1 MNVNRRMVVG
11 GLLGC
16 ALQSH
21 ANSPPFP
28 SKAITLIVP
37 FGAGSGGDQA
47 ARVLA
52 PEIAALA
59 KVPVVINNV
68 PGGNGALAF
77 SALRNAPADGHTVML
92 ATSTTQVINQIL
104 MARPPFDPGRDLMPV
119 TGLTK
124 LYQVMVV
131 RSELPVQDVAQFIA
145 RAKSQPGKVMF
156 GSGTAASRL
165 GAELFNSLAGIELT
179 HIPYKA
185 TPNAVTEL
193 AGGQIDMMFVDLP
206 VALPLIHSGRLRAL
220 AVGAPKRLPAL
231 QSVPTLQEAGI
242 KGYEYS
248 VWSGLYVLAGT
259 PGAVV
264 NRLYELGSAGNRA
277 PASQK
282 FREGASLEI
291 FEATPAELARFQAT
305 ELASW
310 KETAAKLRIKP
321 E

>member
-1 MNVNRRMVVG
+1 MQVNRRIAIGTLLG
-11 GLLGC
+11 GLLHEAASG
-16 ALQSH
+16 AR
-21 ANSPPFP
+21 FP
-28 SKAITLIVP
+28 SKALTLIVP

-47 ARVLA
+47 ARILA
-52 PEIAALA
+52 PEMAALA
-59 KVPVVINNV
+59 GVPVVINNQ
-68 PGGNGALAF
+68 PGGNGAIAF

-104 MARPPFDPGRDLMPV
+104 MARPPFDPARDLMPV

-131 RSELPVQDVAQFIA
+131 RSDFPAKDVAEFVA
-145 RAKSQPGKVMF
+145 RAKAQPGKLAF
-156 GSGTAASRL
+156 ASGTAASRL
-165 GAELFNSLAGIELT
+165 GAELFASMAGIELT

-193 AGGQIDMMFVDLP
+193 IGGQSDMMFVDLP
-206 VALPLIHSGRLRAL
+206 VALPLIQSGRLRPL
-220 AVGAPKRLPAL
+220 AVGAPRRLTSLP
-231 QSVPTLQEAGI
+231 QVPTLQESGLR
-242 KGYEYS
+242 GYDYS

-259 PGAVV
+259 PDDIVA
-264 NRLYELGSAGNRA
+264 RLHELGAAGNRA

-291 FEATPAELARFQAT
+291 FEASPSELARFQAS
-305 ELASW
+305 ELAAW
-310 KETAAKLRIKP
+310 RETAARLRIKP

>member
-1 MNVNRRMVVG
+1 MNPNRRMVLG
-11 GLLGC
+11 SLMGC
-16 ALQSH
+16 AFQAS
-21 ANSPPFP
+21 ANSPSFP

-47 ARVLA
+47 VRVLA
-52 PEIAALA
+52 PEMAALA

-77 SALRNAPADGHTVML
+77 NALRNAPADGYTVML

-104 MARPPFDPGRDLMPV
+104 MARPPFDPGRDLSPV

-124 LYQVMVV
+124 LRQVMVV
-131 RSELPVQDVAQFIA
+131 GSDVPVQDVAQFIA
-145 RAKSQPGKVMF
+145 RAKAQPGKLLF

-165 GAELFNSLAGIELT
+165 GAELFNSLTGIELT

-185 TPNAVTEL
+185 TPNAITEL
-193 AGGQIDMMFVDLP
+193 AGGQIHMMFVDLP
-206 VALPLIHSGRLRAL
+206 VALPLIQSGRLRAL
-220 AVGAPKRLPAL
+220 AVGGPKRLSAL
-231 QSVPTLQEAGI
+231 ASVPTLQEAGV

-259 PGAVV
+259 PAPVV
-264 NRLYELGSAGNRA
+264 NRLYELGSAANRS

-282 FREGASLEI
+282 FRDNASLEI
-291 FEATPAELARFQAT
+291 FDATPLELARFQAS

-310 KETAAKLRIKP
+310 KETASKLRIKP